1 MNKKHK
7 EMLCVGMAVLVI
19 SLISGFIYGNI
30 LNKYRYADM
39 SNIIGSL
46 ANSNKIEEAELM
58 LIIKDNSETNK
69 ALGENILEKYGYSE
83 NQFIWKDY
91 TRFIVINGLCS
102 LIILFGVFR
111 LKHKKD
117 KIQRHRIEE
126 LTLYL
131 ESVNTGKGYGLVKK
145 EDEYSILEDEIYKTV
160 MELYTAK
167 EMTLKEK
174 EILKNNLADISHQIK
189 TPITAMMMMVELL
202 VQSLENDTEVLY
214 AVEMQKQLARLNY
227 LVASLLTLSKLDA
240 EVVYLKEEDVDVSNL
255 ILRTAELIEPIIEEK
270 NQKLIIE
277 DTKVDV
283 DIPMIFKGDLEWS
296 IEALINII
304 KNCSEHTP
312 EGGDIILSYNEN
324 PIFVEITIEDTGEGF
339 KREDIP
345 YLFRRFYKGK
355 NARKDSVGI
364 GLSLSKEILEKQGG
378 WIGAE
383 NREIGGAKFTI
394 KFYKHQK

>member
-7 EMLCVGMAVLVI
+7 KIICFGITILAI
-19 SLISGFIYGNI
+19 SLVSGFIYGNI
-30 LNKYRYADM
+30 LNNYRYVDM
-39 SNIIGSL
+39 SNIIGNL

-58 LIIKDNSETNK
+58 LIIKDNSETNQE
-69 ALGENILEKYGYSE
+69 LGKNILGKYGYSE
-83 NQFIWKDY
+83 NLFIWKDY
-91 TRFIVINGLCS
+91 ARFIVINGICS
-102 LIILFGVFR
+102 LIILIGVFR
-111 LKHKKD
+111 IKHKKD
-117 KIQRHRIEE
+117 KLQKRRIEE

-131 ESVNTGKGYGLVKK
+131 ESVNNGKGYGLVKK

-160 MELYTAK
+160 IELYTEK

-174 EILKNNLADISHQIK
+174 EVLKNNLADISHQIK

-202 VQSLENDTEVLY
+202 VQSLENDAERLY
-214 AVEMQKQLARLNY
+214 AVEIQKQLDRLNY

-240 EVVYLKEEDVDVSNL
+240 DVVYLKEEDVDVSNL

-270 NQKLIIE
+270 NQKLIIGGNKSDS
-277 DTKVDV
+277 DTQ
-283 DIPMIFKGDLEWS
+283 IIFNGDLEWS

-312 EGGDIILSYNEN
+312 EGGDIILNYSEN

-345 YLFRRFYKGK
+345 YLFKRFYKGK

-364 GLSLSKEILEKQGG
+364 GLSLAKEILEKQGG

-383 NREIGGAKFTI
+383 NRDIGGAKFTI